1 MAKHEILSFFEHRRD
16 GAWLCVKPFTL
27 TTKES
32 RVDIQQG
39 MRFDYGK
46 RVGGVDLAEYL
57 EQLGSQFG
65 S

>member
-1 MAKHEILSFFEHRRD
+1 MDTHQILGFFEHRTD
-16 GAWLCVKPFTL
+16 GAWVCVKPFTL
-27 TTKES
+27 TTRS
-32 RVDIQQG
+32 ASVDIQRG

-57 EQLGSQFG
+57 ERLGSQFG